1 MWSTVRWGR
10 KWGGRS
16 TLNSQHAS
24 CKQLAVNDP
33 NKDRTGVNLDYLTV
47 CDFENVSWFGKDA
60 LKRETMEVEETGEK
74 RTSWYDTFCI
84 YFASTLGCSVT
95 NWCWKI
101 SVLINRTSCCKCKF
115 SVCHQHNYRTRYIFV
130 RLVEQKLLLMYFA
143 RARRINKLFKCT
155 LPT

>member
-24 CKQLAVNDP
+24 CKQLAVKDP
-33 NKDRTGVNLDYLTV
+33 NKERTGVNLDYLTI

-84 YFASTLGCSVT
+84 YYASTLGCDMLQIGAEKYP
-95 NWCWKI
+95 CWLI
-101 SVLINRTSCCKCKF
+101 VLFC
-115 SVCHQHNYRTRYIFV
+115 VCHQHDYKTYIFV
-130 RLVEQKLLLMYFA
+130 RHVEQKLILMHFA
-143 RARRINKLFKCT
+143 RARRINKSLECT